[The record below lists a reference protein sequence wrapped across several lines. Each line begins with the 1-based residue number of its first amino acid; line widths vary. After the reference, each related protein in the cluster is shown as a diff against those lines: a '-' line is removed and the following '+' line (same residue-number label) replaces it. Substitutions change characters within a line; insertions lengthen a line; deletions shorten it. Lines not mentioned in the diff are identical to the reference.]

1 MSSFSHWNC
10 RGKSI
15 KSIESDQKMSNLNWD
30 LERDSTKKGFGVAE
44 GKREYKEQEML
55 LPEMF

>member
-1 MSSFSHWNC
+1 
-10 RGKSI
+10 
-15 KSIESDQKMSNLNWD
+15 MSNLNWD

-44 GKREYKEQEML
+44 GKREYKEQKML